1 MISGYSSSRGKCYSA
16 TSLSSGNLSVSG
28 GESVSSSRDSIC
40 STPTSQNDQPVSH
53 SGTLGLEA
61 SQQRSTES
69 RDSDTKSISDKGSCF
84 SDKGSCCSDKEGGD
98 PVPPPRRSLERE
110 PLKTE
115 SDNEI
120 SVSRLMSNG
129 AMNMQTAHSA
139 RRARLTRT
147 RAVSDGDAKTT

>member
-69 RDSDTKSISDKGSCF
+69 RDSDTKSISDKGSC
-84 SDKGSCCSDKEGGD
+84 CSDKEAGD

-120 SVSRLMSNG
+120 SVSRLMSSG